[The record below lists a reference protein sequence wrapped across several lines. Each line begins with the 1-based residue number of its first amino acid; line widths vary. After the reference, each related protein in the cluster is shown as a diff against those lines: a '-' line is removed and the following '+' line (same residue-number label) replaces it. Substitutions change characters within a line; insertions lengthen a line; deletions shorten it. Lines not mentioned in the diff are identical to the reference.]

1 MALCQRYYRQ
11 PELKADP
18 QVDHALEYLASYAQS
33 DELTEVAGNSRQFR

>member
-1 MALCQRYYRQ
+1 MLLCQSYYRQ

-33 DELTEVAGNSRQFR
+33 EELADVAGHARQFR